1 LESLVPFLPFS
12 PQRSFAD
19 LTDREVL
26 ALAIQ
31 NEEED
36 GRIYREFAER
46 MREAYPASAGIFV
59 GMADEENEH
68 RRRLLE
74 LYRQRFGDHIPLIRR
89 DDVRGFISRKPV
101 WMTPTFDVDAMRD
114 RAKSM
119 EDEAANFYRRA
130 AARTSDPGVRAL
142 LGDLADIEAHHS
154 ELADHLTAGVSKG
167 AREEERETA
176 RRSFILRIIQPG
188 LVGLMDGSVST
199 LAPVFAAAFA
209 THSSW
214 ATFLVGMAAS
224 VGAGISMGFAE
235 ALSDDGSLT
244 GRGHPWA
251 RGLVTGLMT
260 TVGGIG
266 HTLPYLIPDFTI
278 ATALAIVVVLVEL
291 WVIAYIRAH
300 YMDTPFLRAA
310 LQIVVGGLLVFATG
324 VLIGSA

>member
-1 LESLVPFLPFS
+1 MPFLPFS
-12 PQRSFAD
+12 PQRSFSD
-19 LTDREVL
+19 LSDREVL

-46 MREAYPASAGIFV
+46 LREAYPASANVFV

-68 RRRLLE
+68 RRRLIE

-89 DDVRGFISRKPV
+89 EDVRGFIRRRPV
-101 WMTPTFDVDAMRD
+101 WMMQSFDIEAMRD
-114 RAKSM
+114 RATSM
-119 EDEAANFYRRA
+119 EQEAANYYRRA
-130 AARTSDPGVRAL
+130 AARTSDPGVRVL
-142 LGDLADIEAHHS
+142 LGDLADVEAHH
-154 ELADHLTAGVSKG
+154 EEIADQLKAGIS
-167 AREEERETA
+167 RTQRDEERETA
-176 RRSFILRIIQPG
+176 RRSFILQVVQPG

-209 THSSW
+209 THLSW

-235 ALSDDGSLT
+235 ALSDDGTLT
-244 GRGHPWA
+244 GRGHPWS

-260 TVGGIG
+260 TVGGVG
-266 HTLPYLIPDFTI
+266 HTLPYLIPDFVF
-278 ATALAIVVVLVEL
+278 ATGLAVVVVLVEL
-291 WVIAYIRAH
+291 WAIAYVRAR

-310 LQIVVGGLLVFATG
+310 FQIVVGGLLVFATG